1 MGRGLLHVGAWVLA
15 TAVAVTLSWIGV
27 RSVLRNTAYDPPRA
41 LPIPVGS
48 QEPTASA
55 TYRPSPTV
63 TVTVTP
69 SPSTVPAAPRTHR
82 PAVAVTSTTTPPPA
96 TGNVHSYTM
105 DGGRVVLDLAGTSAS
120 LVSATPNEGWRMQVW
135 TQPQWLRVTFTSAS
149 GAAASSVICTWN
161 GHAPSVQSYEN

>member
-82 PAVAVTSTTTPPPA
+82 LTVAVTSTTTPPPA

-105 DGGRVVLDLAGTSAS
+105 DGGRVVLDLGTSAS